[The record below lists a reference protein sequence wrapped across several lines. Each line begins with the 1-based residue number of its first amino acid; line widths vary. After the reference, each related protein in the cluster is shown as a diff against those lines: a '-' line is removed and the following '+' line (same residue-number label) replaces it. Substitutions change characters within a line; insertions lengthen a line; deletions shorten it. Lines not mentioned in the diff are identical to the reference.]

1 MFWGGWGGG
10 GRQAPEGQSDTKTR
24 RNSLSGVGNPSA
36 SMTPGDHQITALK
49 LKSVLGGPGGRLQR
63 GKVTPKAAGTA
74 SGGVGDPSASMTP
87 APDFSDHLFS

>member
-1 MFWGGWGGG
+1 MDEPREQGSQRLLKDCRFW
-10 GRQAPEGQSDTKTR
+10 ELLTTLKD
-24 RNSLSGVGNPSA
+24 
-36 SMTPGDHQITALK
+36 QITALK